1 MKSMKFDLLQLFV
14 CITNLFNSQR
24 VVFNRDVAHAQNWK
38 KPQEKSLE
46 MINVSMVHNNIST
59 KN

>member
-1 MKSMKFDLLQLFV
+1 MKFDLLQLFV